1 MKMFSR
7 AALSALAVLAVGTLA
22 FAGETRVASGKVKA
36 VSEKVVTLADA
47 NGVLSTFEVAQGA
60 RVYATGASRK
70 SRMLADSGRKTTMDN
85 FVRQDQYVTVYFRE
99 QDGTRTITKLRV
111 L

>member
-1 MKMFSR
+1 MRILGR
-7 AALSALAVLAVGTLA
+7 ATFCALAVLAVGALA
-22 FAGETRVASGKVKA
+22 SAGETRVAYGKVKA

-60 RVYATGASRK
+60 KVYATGASRK
-70 SRMLADSGRKTTMDN
+70 SRMLADSGRKTTIDD
-85 FVRQDQYVTVYFRE
+85 FVRQNQYVTVYYRE
-99 QDGTRTITKLRV
+99 QDGTRTITTLRV